1 MYNQEIKNRIKISVA
16 AFAYEYLNSPIMSDA
31 DFDSLA
37 QQINITKQTGNKTLD
52 TFFEKYFTPDSGVWI
67 HKHPEKNKLEYL
79 YKEYY
84 HEQYNIKDKRY

>member
-1 MYNQEIKNRIKISVA
+1 MYDQEIKNRVKISVA

-84 HEQYNIKDKRY
+84 HEQYNIITWQ

>member
-1 MYNQEIKNRIKISVA
+1 MYDQEIKNRVKISVA

-84 HEQYNIKDKRY
+84 HKQYNIITWQ

>member
-1 MYNQEIKNRIKISVA
+1 MYDQEIKNRVKISVA

-52 TFFEKYFTPDSGVWI
+52 TFFEKYFTPDSGMWI
-67 HKHPEKNKLEYL
+67 HKHPEKTKLEYL

-84 HEQYNIKDKRY
+84 NQTN

>member
-1 MYNQEIKNRIKISVA
+1 MYDQEIKNRVKISVA

-84 HEQYNIKDKRY
+84 NG

>member
-1 MYNQEIKNRIKISVA
+1 MYDQEIKNRVKISVA

-52 TFFEKYFTPDSGVWI
+52 TFFEKYFTPDSGMWI
-67 HKHPEKNKLEYL
+67 HKHPEKNKLKYL
-79 YKEYY
+79 YEEYY
-84 HEQYNIKDKRY
+84 K

>member
-31 DFDSLA
+31 EFDSLS
-37 QQINITKQTGNKTLD
+37 QQIDITKQTGNKTLD